1 MMRLPSWF
9 KQEIPEPEVL
19 NLAQILSDS
28 NVHTVCQEAKCPN
41 LGYCFKRRKFTF
53 MILGDTCTR
62 DCFFCAVG
70 KSDNKKALT
79 LDLDE
84 PLRIAE
90 AVKRLGLN
98 YLVITSVTR
107 DDLEDGGASVFARTI
122 ALIHGIDSEIKVEVL
137 IPDFQGKIASLKIVL
152 DSNPDLLGH
161 NLETVRRLY
170 QELRPRADYRLS
182 LDILRRIKELRPGL
196 PTKSSLML
204 GLGET
209 EREVITAMEDLRE
222 SLCDILTLGQYLTPS
237 PSHYPIKEFI
247 DIEQFQK
254 YEQIGLGLGFK
265 KVISG
270 PLVRSSYQAEE
281 VFREA
286 LYA

>member
-1 MMRLPSWF
+1 MKLPSWF
-9 KQEIPEPEVL
+9 KQEIPEPEAL
-19 NLAQILSDS
+19 NFAEALSDLDL
-28 NVHTVCQEAKCPN
+28 HTVCQEAKCPN
-41 LGYCFKRRKFTF
+41 LGYCFKRRKVTF

-62 DCFFCAVG
+62 NCSFCAVG
-70 KSDNKKALT
+70 KPDNKKRLT

-98 YLVITSVTR
+98 YVVITSVTR
-107 DDLEDGGASVFARTI
+107 DDLEDQGAGFFAKGI
-122 ALIHGIDSEIKVEVL
+122 ELIHAINQQIKVEVL
-137 IPDFQGKIASLKIVL
+137 IPDFQGRIACLKAVL
-152 DSNPDLLGH
+152 DSGPDLVAH
-161 NLETVRRLY
+161 NLETVRRLCR
-170 QELRPRADYRLS
+170 ELRPQADYRLS
-182 LDILRRIKELRPGL
+182 LDILNRIKELKPAL

-209 EREVITAMEDLRE
+209 EREVVTAMEDLRE
-222 SLCDILTLGQYLTPS
+222 SLCDILTLGQYLAPS

-254 YEQIGLGLGFK
+254 YEQIGLALGFRM
-265 KVISG
+265 VLSG

-281 VFREA
+281 TFRES